1 MSKAA
6 ELANLIGNINA
17 GGGGVNR
24 NVIING
30 AMNVA
35 QRGTSA
41 TNPGGGYAT
50 LDRFRMS
57 QNSSGLGNF
66 VMSQDA
72 SAPTGSGFS
81 KSLKLVKD
89 GATTMGSGNS
99 AYIHYNAE
107 GLDVQHLCYG
117 TSDAKPVTISFWVKS
132 SIAGTYGLSLGDGAA
147 NRGNVQT
154 YAISAT
160 NTWEYKSVTFVGDTG
175 AVIPNDNTAG
185 FSIHWVLGAGT
196 NYHETSLN
204 AWTATHKLSTSS
216 QTQWPQTDDAEFY
229 LTGCQAEVGQNPT
242 EFEHEPFGR
251 TYEKCERYFQKSH
264 IHSEVPGSAQN
275 GGSGTY
281 LGAVVTMSN
290 YNTQYGQLM
299 YHYEQFRTKM
309 RAAPTAV
316 AYNLYSGTA
325 ARIGHYNSGDDH
337 TVSYAHQSENGF
349 RAYATSVNAY
359 GNNNGGDHYQFHY
372 TADAEL

>member
-6 ELANLIGNINA
+6 ELASLIGNINA
-17 GGGGVNR
+17 GGGGVGR
-24 NVIING
+24 NIIING
-30 AMNVA
+30 AMTVA

-81 KSLKLVKD
+81 KSLKLVKS
-89 GATTMGSGNS
+89 GATSIGSGNS

-107 GLDVQHLCYG
+107 GLDVQRLCYG

-132 SIAGTYGLSLGDGAA
+132 SVAGTYGLSLGDGAA

-204 AWTATHKLSTSS
+204 TWTATHKLSTSS
-216 QTQWPQTDDAEFY
+216 QTQWTETDAATFY
-229 LTGCQAEVGQNPT
+229 LTGCQAEVGQNAT
-242 EFEHEPFGR
+242 EFEHEPFETTMR
-251 TYEKCERYFQKSH
+251 KCKRYYYKYGGQQSFEH
-264 IHSEVPGSAQN
+264 IPGIGQGNASTF
-275 GGSGTY
+275 STHY
-281 LGAVVTMSN
+281 
-290 YNTQYGQLM
+290 QYPV
-299 YHYEQFRTKM
+299 EM
-309 RAAPTAV
+309 RAAPTLNLGGDWRINDNYLGSYYTFSSV
-316 AYNLYSGTA
+316 AIDNATTITCRVHGNTSGTIGSDLG
-325 ARIGHYNSGDDH
+325 RIL
-337 TVSYAHQSENGF
+337 
-349 RAYATSVNAY
+349 AY
-359 GNNNGGDHYQFHY
+359 GDGNAKWEHS
-372 TADAEL
+372 AEL